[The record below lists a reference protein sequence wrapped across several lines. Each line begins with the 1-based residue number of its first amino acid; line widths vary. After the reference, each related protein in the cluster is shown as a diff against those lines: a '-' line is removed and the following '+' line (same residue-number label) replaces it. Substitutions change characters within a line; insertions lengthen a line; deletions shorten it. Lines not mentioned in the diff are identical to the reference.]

1 MFNLN
6 TNIFLKVW
14 EWINE
19 QVGKLNFDGI
29 LQSLIDDY
37 VTGLPEVFKWLFG
50 ILLGIIVVLGT
61 ISLIKNTFKLF
72 IILVIITV
80 VVLLLY
86 KR

>member
-61 ISLIKNTFKLF
+61 ISLIKKTFKLF

>member
-61 ISLIKNTFKLF
+61 ISLLKKTFYLF